1 RVTQRGQRLRL
12 GPDDPPG
19 QAARHERPGD
29 LQYLPE
35 ALGGDQPDLRAL
47 ALQDR
52 VGGHGRAVQ
61 QMGDL
66 AALHPG
72 LRADQVD
79 AVPYPGRLV
88 LRRGGRLGPPGRSG
102 LLVDEQHVGEGAA
115 DVYPQAI
122 AHAVLPLALQIAE
135 LVRWRYWLDKP
146 GCVQP
151 GPLVRAEPEQA
162 APDMVVVLAQRGSC
176 GPDRPGSDGQLG
188 HDVLHRQR
196 PEVRVRDADDR
207 LPRGEVRVG
216 QHVPGPEDPPG

>member
-1 RVTQRGQRLRL
+1 VLEDTTRSRTDAAGPPGPVWSVLVVGERVDQRHGQRLDPGRAQLPQAGPGRVLVQLAHDRAVAADPLGHLDRVLQRGQRLRL

-19 QAARHERPGD
+19 QTARHERPGD

-61 QMGDL
+61 QVGDR
-66 AALHPG
+66 AAVHPG

-122 AHAVLPLALQIAE
+122 AHAVLP
-135 LVRWRYWLDKP
+135 
-146 GCVQP
+146 
-151 GPLVRAEPEQA
+151 
-162 APDMVVVLAQRGSC
+162 
-176 GPDRPGSDGQLG
+176 
-188 HDVLHRQR
+188 
-196 PEVRVRDADDR
+196 
-207 LPRGEVRVG
+207 
-216 QHVPGPEDPPG
+216 